1 VDAALRILVVD
12 DSDMVRNGIRDI
24 LVSSSE
30 KWAICGELVDGE
42 ELIARVDE
50 WKPDVLLLDLSV
62 TRLSGLG
69 VINTLREMLPRMAI
83 MIMSEQEPSVLRH
96 LAESFGVHHYVS
108 KSRLAT
114 DLLPRLEAISSA
126 GESE

>member
-1 VDAALRILVVD
+1 VGAALRILVVD

-30 KWAICGELVDGE
+30 KWTICGELADGE
-42 ELIARVDE
+42 ELIARASE
-50 WKPDVLLLDLSV
+50 CKPDVLLLDLSV
-62 TRLSGLG
+62 TRVSGLG
-69 VINTLREMLPRMAI
+69 VINTLREALPGMAI

-96 LAESFGVHHYVS
+96 LAESFGVEYYLS

-114 DLLPRLEAISSA
+114 DLLPQLEAISRA
-126 GESE
+126 GKPE

>member
-1 VDAALRILVVD
+1 MGAALRILVVD

-30 KWAICGELVDGE
+30 KWAICGELADGE
-42 ELIARVDE
+42 ELIARAGE
-50 WKPDVLLLDLSV
+50 CKPDVLLLDLSV
-62 TRLSGLG
+62 TRVSGLG
-69 VINTLREMLPRMAI
+69 VINTLRETLPGMAI

-96 LAESFGVHHYVS
+96 LAESFGVRHYLS

-114 DLLPRLEAISSA
+114 DLLPQLEAISRA
-126 GESE
+126 GKPE